1 MHKHP
6 SEILSYEQIEAVKV
20 DFTPNMDAKSVCVS
34 VMVKSSGK
42 TGDSIE
48 VLNGND

>member
-1 MHKHP
+1 MHKHS